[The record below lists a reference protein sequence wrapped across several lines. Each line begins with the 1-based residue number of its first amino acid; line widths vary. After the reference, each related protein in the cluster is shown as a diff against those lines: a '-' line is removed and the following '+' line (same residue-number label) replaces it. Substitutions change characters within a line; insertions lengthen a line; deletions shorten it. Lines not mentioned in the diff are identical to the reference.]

1 MSISGPPARQG
12 TTILSS
18 ENQEIG
24 VVTSGCPSPSIGK
37 NIAMGYV
44 HKEFAKNGSELNLK
58 IREKFYNATV
68 TKMPF
73 VTPNYYNKPK

>member
-1 MSISGPPARQG
+1 MSLSGPPARQG
-12 TTILSS
+12 TKILS
-18 ENQEIG
+18 EDKEIG
-24 VVTSGCPSPSIGK
+24 IVTSGCPSPSTGT

-44 HKEFAKNGSELNLK
+44 QKDFAKNGSKLSLK
-58 IREKFYNATV
+58 IREKFYNADV